1 MQSARGLET
10 VLRLVERISQAAA
23 ILGGLAVIGVA
34 VIVCAEVLLRNV
46 FSFGLSAATEL
57 SSYVLAVTSAWA
69 FSYALLRRVHVRVDA
84 LIRLF
89 PQSVIAWLDL
99 LALLA
104 LTWLAS
110 MMLWYGASVFW
121 FSFVKSSTA
130 MTPLQT
136 PMWIPQGLWL
146 LGLGLFFIT
155 CVTMATVVVRCL
167 IKGDAAQVNR
177 LVGSFTVEEEALDE
191 IEDARRRE
199 TERTG
204 TGP

>member
-1 MQSARGLET
+1 

-34 VIVCAEVLLRNV
+34 LLVCVEVLLRTA
-46 FSFGLSAATEL
+46 FGIGLSAATEI
-57 SSYVLAVTSAWA
+57 SSYVLAITSAWA

-89 PQSVIAWLDL
+89 PPPVIAALDL

-104 LTWLAS
+104 LAWLAS

-121 FSFVKSSTA
+121 FSYLKKSTA

-146 LGLGLFFIT
+146 LGLGLFFVAS
-155 CVTMATVVVRCL
+155 VTMIVVVVRAL
-167 IKGDAAQVNR
+167 VKGDVAQVNR
-177 LVGSFTVEEEALDE
+177 LAGSFTVEEEALDE
-191 IEDARRRE
+191 IKDARQRE
-199 TERTG
+199 AGRVG
-204 TGP
+204 TAT

>member
-1 MQSARGLET
+1 M
-10 VLRLVERISQAAA
+10 LRLVERISQAAA
-23 ILGGLAVIGVA
+23 TLGGLAVIGVA
-34 VIVCAEVLLRNV
+34 VIVCPEVVLRNV

-99 LALLA
+99 VALLA
-104 LTWLAS
+104 LSWLAS

-121 FSFVKSSTA
+121 FSFVKRSTA
-130 MTPLQT
+130 MTPMQT

-155 CVTMATVVVRCL
+155 SVAMVIIVVRSL
-167 IKGDAAQVNR
+167 LKGDAAQVNR

-191 IEDARRRE
+191 IKDAQRRKAGNA
-199 TERTG
+199 G
-204 TGP
+204 TGQ

>member
-1 MQSARGLET
+1 
-10 VLRLVERISQAAA
+10 VLRLIERISQVAA
-23 ILGGLAVIGVA
+23 ILGGLAIIGVA
-34 VIVCAEVLLRNV
+34 IIVCAEVVLRNV
-46 FSFGLSAATEL
+46 FNFGLSAATEL

-104 LTWLAS
+104 LSWLAS

-121 FSFVKSSTA
+121 FSFVKRSTA
-130 MTPLQT
+130 MTPMQT

-155 CVTMATVVVRCL
+155 SVAMVIIVVRSL
-167 IKGDAAQVNR
+167 LKGDAAQVNR

-191 IEDARRRE
+191 IKDARRRE
-199 TERTG
+199 AERTG

>member
-1 MQSARGLET
+1 M
-10 VLRLVERISQAAA
+10 LRLIERISRAAA
-23 ILGGLAVIGVA
+23 ILGGLAIIGVA
-34 VIVCAEVLLRNV
+34 IIVCAEVVLRNV
-46 FSFGLSAATEL
+46 FNFGLSAATEL

-89 PQSVIAWLDL
+89 PQPIIAWLDL

-104 LTWLAS
+104 LSWLAS

-121 FSFVKSSTA
+121 FSFVKRSTA
-130 MTPLQT
+130 MTPMQT

-155 CVTMATVVVRCL
+155 SVTMIIVVGRCL
-167 IKGDAAQVNR
+167 LNGDAAQVNR
-177 LVGSFTVEEEALDE
+177 LAGSFTVEEEALDE
-191 IEDARRRE
+191 IKDARRRE

>member
-1 MQSARGLET
+1 M
-10 VLRLVERISQAAA
+10 LRLVERLSQAAA
-23 ILGGLAVIGVA
+23 MLGGLAIIGVA
-34 VIVCAEVLLRNV
+34 VLVCVEVMLRTV
-46 FSFGLSAATEL
+46 FGIGLSAATEI

-89 PQSVIAWLDL
+89 PQRIIAWFDL

-104 LTWLAS
+104 LAWLAS
-110 MMLWYGASVFW
+110 MMLWYGASVFS
-121 FSFVKSSTA
+121 FSFVKGSTA

-136 PMWIPQGLWL
+136 PLWIPQGLWL

-155 CVTMATVVVRCL
+155 SVIMLVVVGRCL

-191 IEDARRRE
+191 IKDARRRE
-199 TERTG
+199 SELSG
-204 TGP
+204 TKS

>member
-1 MQSARGLET
+1 M
-10 VLRLVERISQAAA
+10 LRLVERISQVAA
-23 ILGGLAVIGVA
+23 ILGGLAIIGVA
-34 VIVCAEVLLRNV
+34 IVVCAEVLLRSV

-104 LTWLAS
+104 LCWLAS
-110 MMLWYGASVFW
+110 MMLWYGASVFS
-121 FSFVKSSTA
+121 FSFVKGSTA

-136 PMWIPQGLWL
+136 PLWIPQGLWL

-155 CVTMATVVVRCL
+155 SVTLIVVVGRCL
-167 IKGDAAQVNR
+167 IKGDVAQVNR
-177 LVGSFTVEEEALDE
+177 LVGSFTVEEEASDE
-191 IEDARRRE
+191 IKDAQRRKAGH
-199 TERTG
+199 G
-204 TGP
+204 TPQ

>member
-1 MQSARGLET
+1 
-10 VLRLVERISQAAA
+10 VLRLIERISRAAA
-23 ILGGLAVIGVA
+23 ILGGLAIIGVA
-34 VIVCAEVLLRNV
+34 IIVCAEVVLRNV
-46 FSFGLSAATEL
+46 FNFGLSAATEL

-89 PQSVIAWLDL
+89 PQPIIAWLDL

-104 LTWLAS
+104 LSWLAS

-121 FSFVKSSTA
+121 FSFVKRSTA
-130 MTPLQT
+130 MTPMQT

-155 CVTMATVVVRCL
+155 SVTMIIVVGRCL
-167 IKGDAAQVNR
+167 LNGDAAQVNR
-177 LVGSFTVEEEALDE
+177 LAGSFTVEEEALDE
-191 IEDARRRE
+191 IKDARRRE

>member
-1 MQSARGLET
+1 

-23 ILGGLAVIGVA
+23 TLGGLAIIGVA
-34 VIVCAEVLLRNV
+34 VIVCAEVVLRNV

-99 LALLA
+99 VALLA
-104 LTWLAS
+104 LSWLAS

-121 FSFVKSSTA
+121 FSFVKRSTA
-130 MTPLQT
+130 MTPMQT

-155 CVTMATVVVRCL
+155 SVAMVITVVRSL
-167 IKGDAAQVNR
+167 LKGDAAQVNR

-191 IEDARRRE
+191 IKDAQRRKAGNA
-199 TERTG
+199 G
-204 TGP
+204 TGQ

>member
-1 MQSARGLET
+1 M
-10 VLRLVERISQAAA
+10 LRLVERLSQAAA
-23 ILGGLAVIGVA
+23 MLGGLAIIGVA
-34 VIVCAEVLLRNV
+34 VLVCVEVMLRTV
-46 FSFGLSAATEL
+46 FGIGLSAATEI

-89 PQSVIAWLDL
+89 PQRIIAWFDL

-104 LTWLAS
+104 LAWLAS
-110 MMLWYGASVFW
+110 MMLWYGASVFS
-121 FSFVKSSTA
+121 FSFVKGSTA

-136 PMWIPQGLWL
+136 PLWIPQGLWL

-155 CVTMATVVVRCL
+155 SVIMLVVVGRCL

-177 LVGSFTVEEEALDE
+177 LAGSFTVEEEALDE
-191 IEDARRRE
+191 IKDARRRE
-199 TERTG
+199 SELSG
-204 TGP
+204 TKS

>member
-1 MQSARGLET
+1 

-34 VIVCAEVLLRNV
+34 FLVCAEVLLRTV
-46 FSFGLSAATEL
+46 FGIGLSAATEI

-89 PQSVIAWLDL
+89 PPPVIAALDL

-104 LTWLAS
+104 LGWLAS

-121 FSFVKSSTA
+121 FSFVKNSTA

-136 PMWIPQGLWL
+136 PMWMPQGLWL
-146 LGLGLFFIT
+146 LGLGLFFIS
-155 CVTMATVVVRCL
+155 CVTTIVVVGRAL
-167 IKGDAAQVNR
+167 IKGDVAQVNR
-177 LVGSFTVEEEALDE
+177 LAGSFTVEEEALDE
-191 IEDARRRE
+191 IKDAQRRTARQV
-199 TERTG
+199 G
-204 TGP
+204 TPP

>member
-1 MQSARGLET
+1 M
-10 VLRLVERISQAAA
+10 LRLVERISQAAA

-34 VIVCAEVLLRNV
+34 FLVCIEVLLRTV
-46 FSFGLSAATEL
+46 FGIGLSAATEI
-57 SSYVLAVTSAWA
+57 SSYVLAITSAWA

-89 PQSVIAWLDL
+89 PPPVIAALDL

-104 LTWLAS
+104 LGWLAS

-121 FSFVKSSTA
+121 FSYLKKSTA

-146 LGLGLFFIT
+146 LGLGLFFLA
-155 CVTMATVVVRCL
+155 CVTMIGVVGRAL
-167 IKGDAAQVNR
+167 LKGDVAAVNR
-177 LVGSFTVEEEALDE
+177 LAGSFTVEEEALDE
-191 IEDARRRE
+191 IKDAQRRE
-199 TERTG
+199 AGRVG
-204 TGP
+204 TAT

>member
-1 MQSARGLET
+1 M
-10 VLRLVERISQAAA
+10 LRLIERISQAAA
-23 ILGGLAVIGVA
+23 ILGGLAIIGVA
-34 VIVCAEVLLRNV
+34 VVVCVEVMLRSV
-46 FSFGLSAATEL
+46 FSIGLSAATEL

-89 PQSVIAWLDL
+89 PQRVIAWLDL

-104 LTWLAS
+104 LCWLAS
-110 MMLWYGASVFW
+110 MMLWYGASVFS
-121 FSFVKSSTA
+121 FSFAKGSTA

-136 PMWIPQGLWL
+136 PLWIPQGLWL

-155 CVTMATVVVRCL
+155 CVVMIIAVGRCL

-177 LVGSFTVEEEALDE
+177 LAGSFTVEEEALDE
-191 IEDARRRE
+191 IEDAQRRKV
-199 TERTG
+199 ERAG
-204 TGP
+204 KKR

>member
-1 MQSARGLET
+1 M
-10 VLRLVERISQAAA
+10 LRLIERISQAAA
-23 ILGGLAVIGVA
+23 TLGGLAVIGVA
-34 VIVCAEVLLRNV
+34 VIVCAEVVLRNV

-99 LALLA
+99 VALLA
-104 LTWLAS
+104 LFWLAS

-121 FSFVKSSTA
+121 FSFVKRSTA
-130 MTPLQT
+130 MTPMQT

-155 CVTMATVVVRCL
+155 SVAMVITVVRSL
-167 IKGDAAQVNR
+167 LKGDAAQVNR

-191 IEDARRRE
+191 IKDAQRRKAGNA
-199 TERTG
+199 G
-204 TGP
+204 TGQ

>member
-1 MQSARGLET
+1 M
-10 VLRLVERISQAAA
+10 LRLIERISQVAA
-23 ILGGLAVIGVA
+23 ILGGLAIIGVA
-34 VIVCAEVLLRNV
+34 IIVCAEVVLRNV
-46 FSFGLSAATEL
+46 FNFGLSAATEL

-104 LTWLAS
+104 LSWLAS

-121 FSFVKSSTA
+121 FSFVKRSTA
-130 MTPLQT
+130 MTPMQT

-155 CVTMATVVVRCL
+155 SVAMVIIVVRSL
-167 IKGDAAQVNR
+167 LKGDAAQVNR

-191 IEDARRRE
+191 IKDARRRE
-199 TERTG
+199 AERTG

>member
-1 MQSARGLET
+1 M
-10 VLRLVERISQAAA
+10 LRLVERISQAAA
-23 ILGGLAVIGVA
+23 TLGGLAVIGVA
-34 VIVCAEVLLRNV
+34 VIVCAEVVLRNV

-99 LALLA
+99 VALLA
-104 LTWLAS
+104 LSWLAS

-121 FSFVKSSTA
+121 FSFVKRSTA
-130 MTPLQT
+130 MTPMQT

-155 CVTMATVVVRCL
+155 SVAMVITVVRSL
-167 IKGDAAQVNR
+167 LKGDAAQVNR

-191 IEDARRRE
+191 IKDAQRRKAGNA
-199 TERTG
+199 G
-204 TGP
+204 TGQ

>member
-1 MQSARGLET
+1 M
-10 VLRLVERISQAAA
+10 
-23 ILGGLAVIGVA
+23 
-34 VIVCAEVLLRNV
+34 VCAEVLLRSA
-46 FSFGLSAATEL
+46 FSIGLSAATEL

-104 LTWLAS
+104 LCWLAS
-110 MMLWYGASVFW
+110 MMLWYGASVFS
-121 FSFVKSSTA
+121 FSFAKGSTA

-136 PMWIPQGLWL
+136 PLWIPQGLWL

-155 CVTMATVVVRCL
+155 SVTLIVVVGRCL
-167 IKGDAAQVNR
+167 IKGDVAQVNR

-191 IEDARRRE
+191 IKDAQRRKAGH
-199 TERTG
+199 G
-204 TGP
+204 TRQ

>member
-1 MQSARGLET
+1 M
-10 VLRLVERISQAAA
+10 LRLIERISQAAA
-23 ILGGLAVIGVA
+23 TLGGLAVIGVA
-34 VIVCAEVLLRNV
+34 VIVCAEVVLRNV

-99 LALLA
+99 VALLA
-104 LTWLAS
+104 LSWLAS

-121 FSFVKSSTA
+121 FSFVKRSTA
-130 MTPLQT
+130 MTPMQT

-155 CVTMATVVVRCL
+155 SVAMVITVVRSL
-167 IKGDAAQVNR
+167 LKGDAAQVNR

-191 IEDARRRE
+191 IKDAQRRKAGNA
-199 TERTG
+199 G
-204 TGP
+204 TGQ

>member
-1 MQSARGLET
+1 
-10 VLRLVERISQAAA
+10 VLRLIERISHAAV
-23 ILGGLAVIGVA
+23 ILGGLAIIGVA
-34 VIVCAEVLLRNV
+34 VLVCLEVMLRSV
-46 FSFGLSAATEL
+46 FSIGLSAATEI

-89 PQSVIAWLDL
+89 PQRIIAWLDL

-104 LTWLAS
+104 LAWLAS
-110 MMLWYGASVFW
+110 MMLWYGASVFS
-121 FSFVKSSTA
+121 FSFAKGSTA

-155 CVTMATVVVRCL
+155 CVVTVVEVGRCL
-167 IKGDAAQVNR
+167 IAGDVAQVNR
-177 LVGSFTVEEEALDE
+177 LAGSFTVEEEALDE
-191 IEDARRRE
+191 IKEARRRE
-199 TERTG
+199 AERAG
-204 TGP
+204 TGQ